1 MDKKYVGKVVQLPK
15 DVANKLEEYR
25 AKLEKEL
32 DFPVS
37 TSAAIAHAVKKASE
51 K

>member
-15 DVANKLEEYR
+15 ETATRVEEYR
-25 AKLEKEL
+25 KKLEKEL
-32 DFPVS
+32 GFPVS
-37 TSAAIAHAVKKASE
+37 TSQAIAHAVKKAID

>member
-1 MDKKYVGKVVQLPK
+1 MDKKYIGKIVQLPK
-15 DVANKLEEYR
+15 PTAKGVEEYR

-32 DFPVS
+32 GFPVS
-37 TSAAIAHAVKKASE
+37 TSQAIAHAVKKASQ